1 LRRDKTYASAFEQ
14 AKQIAADHF
23 EDEIYRRGFEGYDHP
38 VIYQGEITG
47 NYTEYSD
54 TLAIFALK
62 GLRPQKYRDSAP
74 IVTAGPVQ
82 FNITFTH
89 TPAENRQMNEG
100 KRDQKP

>member
-38 VIYQGEITG
+38 VIYQGKITA

-62 GLRPQKYRDSAP
+62 GMRPENYRDSAS
-74 IVTAGPVQ
+74 IATIGPVQ
-82 FNITFTH
+82 FDITFTH
-89 TPAENRQMNEG
+89 
-100 KRDQKP
+100 KKSD